1 MKKKGSLQQNA
12 DTVVQQQNLV
22 VAVVILCSSDN
33 RKMHA
38 ACETYDFCL
47 TTKDAILENP

>member
-1 MKKKGSLQQNA
+1 VKKKGSLQQNA
-12 DTVVQQQNLV
+12 DIVVQQQNLV

-38 ACETYDFCL
+38 AWATYDFCL
-47 TTKDAILENP
+47 TTKDAIPENP